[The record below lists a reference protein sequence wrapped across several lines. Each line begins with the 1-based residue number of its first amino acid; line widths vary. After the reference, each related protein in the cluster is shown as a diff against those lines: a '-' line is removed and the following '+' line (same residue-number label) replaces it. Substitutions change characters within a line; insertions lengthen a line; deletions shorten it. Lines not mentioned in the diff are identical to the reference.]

1 MCQNSCVLS
10 SASYKNTIK
19 IEYIILYFIIY
30 IFYTELYIT
39 NMCITPVSSNSSNS
53 SIESVI
59 SYYSNT
65 IPKTT
70 TLTSSPLLLYTCK
83 YCSNNINKNMNIYR
97 GYNHSFCSNYCR
109 SNYSQKIALVD
120 YYLNNYELWL

>member
-1 MCQNSCVLS
+1 MCQNS
-10 SASYKNTIK
+10 ASYKSIK
-19 IEYIILYFIIY
+19 KVEYCILYFIIY
-30 IFYTELYIT
+30 IFYKILYST

-53 SIESVI
+53 SLESVI

-65 IPKTT
+65 IPNTNT
-70 TLTSSPLLLYTCK
+70 CISTSINTLATSPLLLYSCK
-83 YCSNNINKNMNIYR
+83 YC
-97 GYNHSFCSNYCR
+97 C

>member
-1 MCQNSCVLS
+1 
-10 SASYKNTIK
+10 
-19 IEYIILYFIIY
+19 
-30 IFYTELYIT
+30 
-39 NMCITPVSSNSSNS
+39 MCITPVGSNSSNS

-59 SYYSNT
+59 SYNVNLSNT
-65 IPKTT
+65 IPVTT
-70 TLTSSPLLLYTCK
+70 TLASSPLLLYSCK
-83 YCSNNINKNMNIYR
+83 YCENNIKKNMNIYR